1 MVSST
6 LYDLSTI
13 SIYVSWLCTAN
24 RLSTWASQLC
34 QQSLSSTSKANAMR
48 AGCLIHSKLWPV
60 VDCIREGMVDCIREG
75 KIDKRYNNKA
85 CIYVLRAKYL
95 FANIISH
102 GCGRWCI

>member
-24 RLSTWASQLC
+24 RLSTWTGQLC
-34 QQSLSSTSKANAMR
+34 QQSLSSTSKTNAMR

-60 VDCIREGMVDCIREG
+60 VDCIREG

-102 GCGRWCI
+102 GRGRCFI